1 MLLKGDTVGRRATK
15 ERKQVIGLGK
25 RTNNVCLAV
34 RMALKEIMYIR
45 KPRTEANNNNMKLW

>member
-25 RTNNVCLAV
+25 RNNVSLAV

-45 KPRTEANNNNMKLW
+45 KPRTEANNNMKLW